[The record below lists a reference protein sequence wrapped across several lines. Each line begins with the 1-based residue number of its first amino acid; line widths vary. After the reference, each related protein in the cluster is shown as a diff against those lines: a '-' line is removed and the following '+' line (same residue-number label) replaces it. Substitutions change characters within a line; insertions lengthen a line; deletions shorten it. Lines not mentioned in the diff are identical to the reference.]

1 LPFTNKIFLLL
12 QLKTK
17 LMSKKGSYDSPFR
30 ATLKGIT
37 DLYAKKVESVT
48 LPTQIDL
55 TGKTVLITGS
65 SSGLGFA
72 AAKRMA
78 AAGAEVI
85 MAVRS
90 GIPAKGQQI
99 SELTS
104 NSKVTMY
111 HVDLLDFESI
121 RKLID
126 GLLKDEKKLD
136 LLVSNAAMVPLKS
149 RRTPQGLEEMFM
161 VNYLAPFYLINQIVG
176 QGILKRRGS
185 RIIIVSSESHRNP
198 KAFDWENFGK
208 YHEYGINETVSRYGY
223 FKLLL
228 TTFGNELNRR
238 LQKEGMRVAVRI
250 LCPGPV
256 NSNIAREAPGWM
268 QPLLKG
274 VFSLFFKSPEKASDP
289 ILYFAGE
296 YDSSDP
302 IPYLFLMQKKVMDD
316 KALDP
321 QNGEHLWQL
330 SEKLISQLVS

>member
-1 LPFTNKIFLLL
+1 MNLMNKRG
-12 QLKTK
+12 T
-17 LMSKKGSYDSPFR
+17 YDSPFR

-37 DLYAKKVESVT
+37 DLYGKKAESVA
-48 LPTQIDL
+48 LPPQIDL

-72 AAKRMA
+72 SAKRMA

-90 GIPAKGQQI
+90 GIPEKGRQI
-99 SELTS
+99 RDLTR

-121 RKLID
+121 KMLVD
-126 GLLKDEKKLD
+126 NLANDKVKLD

-149 RRTPQGLEEMFM
+149 RKTPQGLEEMFM
-161 VNYLAPFYLINQIVG
+161 VNYLAPFYLINQIIN
-176 QGILKRRGS
+176 QGILKRQGS

-208 YHEYGINETVSRYGY
+208 YHGYGINETVSRYGY

-238 LQKEGMRVAVRI
+238 LSKKKMNVAVRM

-274 VFSLFFKSPEKASDP
+274 VFSLFFRSPEKASDP
-289 ILYFAGE
+289 ILYFSGE

-302 IPYLFLMQKKVMDD
+302 IPYLFLMQKKEMDD

-321 QNGEHLWQL
+321 QNGKHLWQL
-330 SEKLISQLVS
+330 SAKLISQLVS